1 MAVKIYGSCSG
12 SAGKKYNLWLE
23 VTQNGQSVKNN
34 TSNLTV
40 VLKLKRNDGY
50 NDSAYNLNKNDNN
63 AKITINNIEKAA
75 QSLAIDTRNQATVTL
90 CTWTGDVS
98 HNADGTLT
106 VSIGG
111 SFTIKGTS
119 LAGGSVTGSFKC
131 VTIPKASSF
140 SVDVSSV
147 NPEGSVFLTLSP
159 HSSAFNHKALFSIG
173 EYSEE
178 LSVPVGITKVEF
190 IVPIEWANA
199 LPNSNTGVISI
210 TVTTLKGSSVVG
222 KSAKTVKLFI
232 PDTEKFLPT
241 VSFSVKPNNNGL
253 VPQLWNAVLQHRS
266 TIEAK
271 LVSFKGA
278 YGATLASCT
287 FTLGNIV
294 KVGTD
299 VVFDLPIYG
308 IIPVVA
314 TVKDSRGN
322 VKKTSFLQQIDE
334 YSPPTLQC
342 TGIFRCNENG
352 TPSDSGACVSLFF
365 EKNFSSV
372 RDLNTSKVKVKYKK
386 SNETTFSD
394 YVVLSTSPHVLN
406 GGFLESVSYD
416 FVFEIEDTVTKT
428 PFVVKRT
435 LESAS
440 IPFNIKKGGK
450 GAAFGCYAETE
461 NELTVAYDF
470 NLKGNFKYE
479 SLNGMVSSNDI
490 ARFINL
496 DIRRYP
502 CFRVITI
509 DVKMEFLSEG
519 AANATIDLFA
529 ISNLRTLHTYPI
541 NCHIDFRTTLNRG
554 DTFAYVNSIG
564 IGKVLNANGFKPGDT
579 INLTGAVFY

>member
-63 AKITINNIEKAA
+63 AKITINNIEKTA
-75 QSLAIDTRNQATVTL
+75 QTLAIDTRNQATVTL

-106 VSIGG
+106 ISIGG
-111 SFTIKGTS
+111 SFVMKGTS
-119 LAGGSVTGSFKC
+119 LAGGSVAGSFKC

-147 NPEGSVFLTLSP
+147 NPEESVFLSLSP

-173 EYSEE
+173 EYSQE
-178 LSVPVGITKVEF
+178 LSVPAGVTKVEF
-190 IVPIEWANA
+190 IVPVEWANA

-210 TVTTLKGSSVVG
+210 TVTTLTGSSVIG
-222 KSAKTVKLFI
+222 KSSKTVKLFI

-241 VSFSVKPNNNGL
+241 VLFSVKANKNGL

-271 LVSFKGA
+271 LTGFEGA

-322 VKKTSFLQQIDE
+322 VKKASFLQQIDE

-352 TPSDSGACVSLFF
+352 TPSDSGACVSLSF
-365 EKNFSSV
+365 EKTFSSV
-372 RDLNTSKVKVKYKK
+372 RDLNISKVKVKYKK

-394 YVVLSTSPHVLN
+394 YVVLSTSPHVLK
-406 GGFLESVSYD
+406 GGFLESASYD
-416 FVFEIEDTVTKT
+416 FVFEIEDMVTKT
-428 PFVVKRT
+428 PFVIKRT

-470 NLKGNFKYE
+470 NLKGGFKYE
-479 SLNGMVSSNDI
+479 SLNDSVTANENV
-490 ARFINL
+490 RFVHKN
-496 DIRRYP
+496 IRKYP
-502 CFRVITI
+502 YFRIITV
-509 DVKMEFLSEG
+509 DVKLEFLSAG
-519 AANATIDLFA
+519 NANGVIDLFY
-529 ISNLRTLHTYPI
+529 IPNLNLAHTFPVH
-541 NCHIDFRTTLNRG
+541 CHIDYRQPANKGETI
-554 DTFAYVNSIG
+554 AYVNVSG
-564 IGKVLNANGFKPGDT
+564 IGRVMNEKGFKTGET
-579 INLTGAVFY
+579 IILTGVVFY